1 MTRTLRS
8 IAFTVF
14 SVVAPFVCAAATND
28 FYGTLLQRGIA
39 HVNAGSFEAGAREL
53 RIAAFGLVDNIPQFE
68 VAQIYLAIAS
78 EKLGR
83 EADARHASQR
93 VLAAERIEPRYA
105 SLQIDAA
112 THDAFERVVNRI
124 LTSDQVA
131 ILHTRPVTSP
141 APSPITATDSVPHPQ
156 PQPRVQPPAP
166 IVPQPVAPITP
177 KPVAPPTPRSPAP
190 IVAAP
195 TSIDVSK
202 RLTDA
207 DFALMHNELS
217 RARAIYREV
226 VDVSPL
232 DHASLIR
239 IAEGAYRSRD
249 FATAIRA
256 FERAG
261 AFRKGEE
268 PYRYYLAVSLYETG
282 RFAAAKRE
290 LAAALPFIEITP
302 DVQRYRVK
310 IEGAIE

>member
-112 THDAFERVVNRI
+112 THDAFERVVNRM

-131 ILHTRPVTSP
+131 ILHTRPVTAP
-141 APSPITATDSVPHPQ
+141 VPSPITATDSVPHSQ

-177 KPVAPPTPRSPAP
+177 RPVAPPTPRSPAP

-195 TSIDVSK
+195 PSIDVSK

-261 AFRKGEE
+261 AFRKGR
-268 PYRYYLAVSLYETG
+268 YRD
-282 RFAAAKRE
+282 AKRE

>member
-1 MTRTLRS
+1 
-8 IAFTVF
+8 
-14 SVVAPFVCAAATND
+14 
-28 FYGTLLQRGIA
+28 
-39 HVNAGSFEAGAREL
+39 
-53 RIAAFGLVDNIPQFE
+53 
-68 VAQIYLAIAS
+68 
-78 EKLGR
+78 
-83 EADARHASQR
+83 
-93 VLAAERIEPRYA
+93 
-105 SLQIDAA
+105 
-112 THDAFERVVNRI
+112 
-124 LTSDQVA
+124 
-131 ILHTRPVTSP
+131 
-141 APSPITATDSVPHPQ
+141 
-156 PQPRVQPPAP
+156 
-166 IVPQPVAPITP
+166 
-177 KPVAPPTPRSPAP
+177 
-190 IVAAP
+190 
-195 TSIDVSK
+195 
-202 RLTDA
+202 
-207 DFALMHNELS
+207 MHNELS